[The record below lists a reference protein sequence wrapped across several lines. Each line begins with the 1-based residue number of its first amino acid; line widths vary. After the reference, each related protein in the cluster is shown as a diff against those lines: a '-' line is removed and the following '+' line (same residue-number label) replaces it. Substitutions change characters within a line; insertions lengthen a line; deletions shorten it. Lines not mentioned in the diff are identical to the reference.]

1 MEIIA
6 LNNATRQ
13 NKILKVAAYARVS
26 TLSEEQKTSYDSQV
40 AHFETLIRS
49 SKRWEFAGIY
59 ADQGRSGLKAE
70 KRPQFLQMIEDAKAG
85 KIDVILCKSI
95 SRFAR
100 NSVEAQEYAHLLK
113 EHDVEVRFERESLST
128 FDAQAEM
135 VFNFLTAVAEEES
148 KSISENTKWTYKK
161 LAEQGI
167 RHLGN
172 NRVLGYDEVEGELV
186 PNEQAWI
193 PKLIFMLY
201 ADGKTYLEIANE
213 LEEKKAVR
221 LRCDN
226 RFTQTQ
232 IQRILQNEIYV
243 GDRLIQKKPHTDIK
257 TKKPKWGEEYESF
270 YVEEDHKGI
279 VGRELWDE
287 VQQRLE
293 KTRNQRDNGIYRR
306 HGSHFLFGRILCG
319 ECGEPMIRR
328 VDRSNG
334 NETTS
339 WICKDRRKG
348 KKGNGCKNLIIPEEE
363 LLEALTEALG
373 SEWNGTENADEKTF
387 ECLKM
392 VKIFEDGRI
401 EVDLNEE
408 RKTA

>member
-49 SKRWEFAGIY
+49 NKRWEFAGIY

-100 NSVEAQEYAHLLK
+100 NSVEAQEYTHLLK
-113 EHDVEVRFERESLST
+113 EYDVEVRFEREALST

-193 PKLIFMLY
+193 PKLIFEVY
-201 ADGKTYLEIANE
+201 AQGLPLCLIIKLLEINE
-213 LEEKKAVR
+213 AKRLKSDKGFNVR
-221 LRCDN
+221 ALHSM
-226 RFTQTQ
+226 
-232 IQRILQNEIYV
+232 LKNEIYV
-243 GDRLIQKKPHTDIK
+243 GDRRIQKQPHTDYK
-257 TKKPKWGEEYESF
+257 TKRPKKDEEYESF
-270 YVEEDHKGI
+270 YVSDDHEGI
-279 VGRELWDE
+279 ISREVWE
-287 VQQRLE
+287 TVQAKLE
-293 KTRNQRDNGIYRR
+293 QTKEKRADGIHEKR
-306 HGSHFLFGRILCG
+306 HSHFLYGRFICG
-319 ECGEPMIRR
+319 ECGEPMTRKTHRGQKR
-328 VDRSNG
+328 V
-334 NETTS
+334 
-339 WICKDRRKG
+339 WICKDRKMG
-348 KKGNGCKNLIIPEEE
+348 SKGNGCKNLIIPEDE
-363 LLEALTEALG
+363 LLEALSETLG
-373 SEWNGTENADEKTF
+373 VAWTGVENVDESSFDK
-387 ECLKM
+387 LKM
-392 VKIFEDGRI
+392 VKVFEDGRI
-401 EVDLNEE
+401 EVELREE
-408 RKTA
+408 KKTA

>member
-49 SKRWEFAGIY
+49 NKRWEFAGIY

-172 NRVLGYDEVEGELV
+172 NRVLGYDEIEGELV

-201 ADGKTYLEIANE
+201 ADGKPMQEIIKMLDNKGA
-213 LEEKKAVR
+213 KR
-221 LRCDN
+221 LRNDTPFDA
-226 RFTQTQ
+226 RT
-232 IQRILQNEIYV
+232 IGHILSNEIYV
-243 GDRLIQKKPHTDIK
+243 GDRLLQKAPHSDLK
-257 TKKPKWGEEYESF
+257 TKRPKKGESYESF
-270 YVEEDHKGI
+270 YIEEDHEG
-279 VGRELWDE
+279 VVSRELWDS
-287 VQQRLE
+287 VQERLE
-293 KTRNQRDNGIYRR
+293 KERERKAKGIIIN
-306 HGSHFLFGRILCG
+306 HNTHFLYGRLICG
-319 ECGEPMIRR
+319 ECGEYLTRKSYQR
-328 VDRSNG
+328 KVG
-334 NETTS
+334 TVKG
-339 WICKDRRKG
+339 WICKDRSKG
-348 KKGNGCKNLIIPEEE
+348 KKGNGCKNLIISEDD
-363 LLEALTEALG
+363 LLEVHGLLRKYRERFYLR
-373 SEWNGTENADEKTF
+373 
-387 ECLKM
+387 
-392 VKIFEDGRI
+392 IGRAHG
-401 EVDLNEE
+401 L
-408 RKTA
+408 